1 MMDSARLDALLTAA
15 GAYRWGTA
23 AAEPVDE
30 AAAALYLDWIA
41 AGKHGEMGYL
51 DRYHDVRR
59 DPRLLLDGAVARSVI
74 VAAFNY
80 YHPATSRLP
89 IARYARALDYHEV
102 VRDRL
107 RAVAEAITAETG
119 ASCRVTVDT
128 APLRERYMAV
138 KAGLGFVGLNNLL
151 IIPGAGSYF
160 FLGEI
165 ITDLELPPS
174 QPCTMSCGDCGRCVE
189 RCPGRALDG
198 RGGIDARRCLSYLTI
213 EYRGETMPV
222 DSLPV
227 LYGCDACQ
235 LACPHN
241 AAPPVTELPEF
252 QPSEAVLTLTRD
264 DIAGMTQQEFSRIFR
279 HSAVKRTKLSGLLRN
294 LRYLVLT

>member
-15 GAYRWGTA
+15 GAYRWGIA

-119 ASCRVTVDT
+119 ALCRVTVDT

-174 QPCTMSCGDCGRCVE
+174 QPCTMLCGDCGRCVE

-241 AAPPVTELPEF
+241 AAPPVTEIPEF
-252 QPSEAVLTLTRD
+252 QPSEALLSLTRD
-264 DIAGMTQQEFSRIFR
+264 DIAGMTQQDFSRIFR

>member
-15 GAYRWGTA
+15 GAYRWGIA

-30 AAAALYLDWIA
+30 SAASLYLDWIA

-80 YHPATSRLP
+80 YHPATARLP

-165 ITDLELPPS
+165 ITDSELPIS
-174 QPCTMSCGDCGRCVE
+174 QPCAMSCGDCGRCVE

-213 EYRGETMPV
+213 EYRGDTLPV
-222 DSLPV
+222 ESVPV

-241 AAPPVTELPEF
+241 AAPPVTEIPEF
-252 QPSEAVLTLTRD
+252 QPSEVVLSLTRD

-294 LRYLVLT
+294 LRYLV